1 MKTNIQITAGLA
13 PEEARRFVDRLAKD
27 IQRNAQRAGARVRRR
42 TTKRSMAHLV
52 VTQATAATRQRLFEL
67 RGTHVLHD
75 GSRGRGAR
83 KRWFVG
89 VLVWEESKAMTL
101 REEDIRFEFCRAG
114 GPGGQHVN
122 RTSSA
127 VRATH
132 TPSGMSVR
140 IQGTRSQH
148 QNKREALRVLA
159 TKYQES
165 IDEGRGEVRSAMRRT
180 GFAFERGNPAYE
192 YVLERGRLQA
202 LKKTSEDSDAK

>member
-1 MKTNIQITAGLA
+1 MKTHIQITAGLA
-13 PEEARRFVDRLAKD
+13 PEEARRFVDKLAKD
-27 IQRNAQRAGARVRRR
+27 IQRTAQRAGARVRRR
-42 TTKRSMAHLV
+42 STKRSMAHLEAV
-52 VTQATAATRQRLFEL
+52 QVPADIRRWLHEL

-89 VLVWEESKAMTL
+89 VLVWDESKGPVL
-101 REEDIRFEFCRAG
+101 HEEDVRFEFCRAG

-132 TPSGMSVR
+132 APTGMSVR

-148 QNKREALRVLA
+148 QNKREAFRVLT
-159 TKYQES
+159 TKFRQAVA
-165 IDEGRGEVRSAMRRT
+165 EGRAEVRSGMRRE
-180 GFAFERGNPAYE
+180 GFAFERGNAVRE
-192 YVLERGRLQA
+192 YVLERGRLR
-202 LKKTSEDSDAK
+202 LVEERNGDAK